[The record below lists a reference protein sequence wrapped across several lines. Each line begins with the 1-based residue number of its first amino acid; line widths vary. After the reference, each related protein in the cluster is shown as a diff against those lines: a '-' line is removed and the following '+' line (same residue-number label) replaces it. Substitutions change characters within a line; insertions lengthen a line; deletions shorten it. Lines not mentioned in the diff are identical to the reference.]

1 MSGTMLNDVE
11 LTILS
16 LVAEGTRYGAEIQ
29 QLIDMRGLRDWL
41 TVGSASVYYILARLE
56 RQELLTASG
65 DTDPAKMTY
74 QITDAGRGVVQ
85 TAVADLLRQPRA
97 LSESFALGL
106 ANIDVLKPRQVFR
119 SLNQHRDLLIRRLE
133 ATQATWERRQQDESP
148 SEGLRALYTHG
159 IAIMQAELDWLGA
172 FIDDWRQ
179 RYPAVER
186 DETGEMPSEG
196 GAQTQVHHPT
206 ADADRAK
213 KMQQLK
219 RPKAE

>member
-1 MSGTMLNDVE
+1 MLNDVE

-16 LVAEGTRYGAEIQ
+16 LVAEGARYGAEIQ
-29 QLIDMRGLRDWL
+29 QLIEARGLREWL

-65 DTDPAKMTY
+65 DPDPAKMTY

-97 LSESFALGL
+97 LGESFALGL
-106 ANIDVLKPRQVFR
+106 ANIDVLKPRHVFR
-119 SLNQHRDLLIRRLE
+119 ALTQHRDLLTRRLE
-133 ATQATWERRQQDESP
+133 ATEAIWVRRQQDETP
-148 SEGLRALYTHG
+148 SDGLRALYTHG
-159 IAIMQAELDWLGA
+159 IAIMQAELSWLA
-172 FIDDWRQ
+172 TFIDDWRQ

-186 DETGEMPSEG
+186 DETGEMSG
-196 GAQTQVHHPT
+196 SGAQTQVHHPT

-213 KMQQLK
+213 QMQQLK
-219 RPKAE
+219 RPKADEGGK

>member
-29 QLIDMRGLRDWL
+29 QLIESRGLRDWL

-65 DTDPAKMTY
+65 NSDPAKMIY

-97 LSESFALGL
+97 LGESFALGL

-119 SLNQHRDLLIRRLE
+119 ALSQHRDLLMRRLE
-133 ATQATWERRQQDESP
+133 ATQATWARRQQDESP

-159 IAIMQAELDWLGA
+159 IATMQADLDWLTA
-172 FIDDWRQ
+172 FIDDWRK

-186 DETGEMPSEG
+186 DETGEMPSG
-196 GAQTQVHHPT
+196 GGQTQIHHPT

-213 KMQQLK
+213 QMQQLK
-219 RPKAE
+219 RPKVE